1 VDFHYSCVGLD
12 EAQFSYKLIAACI
25 PLNQVIVAW
34 NGLAIS
40 AFARASRI
48 LLTEPPGVRY
58 EFPVTGCHVIFSPS
72 CSSFETCPLRVHLF
86 SPEMSLF

>member
-1 VDFHYSCVGLD
+1 V
-12 EAQFSYKLIAACI
+12 KLIGACV
-25 PLNQVIVAW
+25 PQNQVIVAW

-58 EFPVTGCHVIFSPS
+58 EFPVTGCHVRFL
-72 CSSFETCPLRVHLF
+72 PLALVLESVHLACTR
-86 SPEMSLF
+86 SYLSHL